1 MEGRREIEINNGNS
15 GKGVDFLKASSNGK
29 FQQDNIYFPNSISS
43 NGYFT
48 VEAAFI
54 VPIALGTMVFIIY
67 MMFLQYD
74 RCLLEQDIGVLAMR
88 GTVNFREDGQTTV
101 DFLNGQAESV
111 YVDKYVAFLDGG
123 VDIRVKGA
131 KVTVRGKGRVVMP
144 FVGGKGVEVSFT
156 NRKMDPVTF
165 IRACRKL
172 HSDEK

>member
-1 MEGRREIEINNGNS
+1 MEAGGNGR
-15 GKGVDFLKASSNGK
+15 
-29 FQQDNIYFPNSISS
+29 FQQENINFPNRISG

-48 VEAAFI
+48 VEAALI

-88 GTVNFREDGQTTV
+88 GTVIFREDGQTTV
-101 DFLNGQAESV
+101 DFLNRQADRV
-111 YVDKYVAFLDGG
+111 YEDKYVAFQDGA
-123 VDIRVKGA
+123 VDIRVKGG
-131 KVTVRGKGRVVMP
+131 KVTVWGKGRVEMP
-144 FVGGKGVEVSFT
+144 FAGSKWVEATFE